1 MSKVAPYGSWESPI
15 TPELLVEKVVGLSHP
30 TPAGEDLLWV
40 EMRPAEG
47 ARYALVRRRPDGKTA
62 EVLPEGFAVRTLVH
76 EYGGLAH
83 AVHADTLIFS
93 NFADQRLYRITG
105 GESPMAITP
114 EPPQPLAHRYA
125 DPVISP
131 DGRLLICVRER
142 HTEAGVINE
151 IVALPTDG
159 SADPKILAAGHD
171 FYAAPRLNPAG
182 NRLAWLAWDIPRMPW
197 DGTELWEADLGPDA
211 GIGEPRLVAGGP
223 EESVGQPRYS
233 PAGRLHYVSDRSGWW
248 NIYADE
254 PEAGTR
260 PVIARDAEFSG
271 PDWVFGQSSFTF
283 LSDGTLVAT
292 WSEEGLDR
300 LGLLRPGERGVT
312 TVPTPLTAIGSIKP
326 YGSGVVAV
334 AAGSAEAPAVVE
346 ISLPGGT
353 HRLIKPSREAP
364 VSPEMISAPRAI
376 EFPTT
381 GGVTA
386 HALFYPPHNPDFQ
399 GPESEQPPLIVIS
412 HGGPTAATS
421 SALNLGIQF
430 WTTRGI
436 GVVDVNYGGSTGY
449 GREYRRRLNGA
460 WGIVDVDDCTNAALY
475 LAARGEADGR
485 RLVIRGGSAGGYT
498 TLCALTF
505 KDAFAAGGS
514 HYGVADAGA
523 LAEDTHKFEAR
534 YLDNLIGPWPESRAL
549 YEERSPI
556 FHTERL
562 DTPLIIFQGMED
574 KIVPPAQAEMMVD
587 ALRAKGV
594 PFAYL
599 AYEGEQHGFR
609 KAENIKRTAE
619 AELYFYG
626 RILGFRPAGNLPPVD
641 IENASALT
649 PSL

>member
-1 MSKVAPYGSWESPI
+1 MSSVAPYGSWESPI
-15 TPELLVEKVVGLSHP
+15 TPDLLVQKVVGLSQP

-40 EMRPAEG
+40 EMRPSEG
-47 ARYALVRRRPDGKTA
+47 ARYAMVRRRPDGRDA

-83 AVHADTLIFS
+83 AVHRGTLFFS
-93 NFADQRLYRITG
+93 NFNDQRLYRIDPG
-105 GESPMAITP
+105 GHPFAITGQ
-114 EPPQPLAHRYA
+114 PPTPLAHRYA

-131 DGRLLICVRER
+131 DGRWLICVRER
-142 HTEAGVINE
+142 HTEDAVLNE

-159 SADPKILAAGHD
+159 SAEPRLLAGGHD
-171 FYAAPRLNPAG
+171 FYSAPRLNPAG
-182 NRLAWLAWDIPRMPW
+182 NRLAWLTWDIPQMPW
-197 DGTELWEADLGPDA
+197 DGTQLWEAEIGPGA
-211 GIGEPRLVAGGP
+211 EMGEARLVTGGP
-223 EESVGQPRYS
+223 ETSVGQPRYS
-233 PAGRLHYVSDRSGWW
+233 PDGRLHYISDRSGWW
-248 NIYADE
+248 NIYSDD
-254 PEAGTR
+254 PESGGR
-260 PVIARDAEFSG
+260 PVLSRQAEFAG
-271 PDWVFGQSSFTF
+271 PDWVFGQSSYVF
-283 LSDGTLVAT
+283 LSDGTLVTT
-292 WSEEGLDR
+292 WAEEGLDR
-300 LGLLRPGERGVT
+300 LGLLAPGAQDLT
-312 TVPTPLTAIGSIKP
+312 AVPTTLTAIGALKP
-326 YGSGVVAV
+326 FGSGVVAV
-334 AAGSAEAPAVVE
+334 AANAAEAPAVVE
-346 ISLPGGT
+346 ISVPAGT
-353 HRLIKPSREAP
+353 HRVIKLSRQTPISAG
-364 VSPEMISAPRAI
+364 MISPPRAI

-381 GGVTA
+381 GGLTA
-386 HALFYPPHNPDFQ
+386 HALFYPPHNPGFR
-399 GPESEQPPLIVIS
+399 GPESERPPLIVIS

-449 GREYRRRLNGA
+449 GRDYRRRLNGT
-460 WGIVDVDDCTNAALY
+460 WGVVDVDDCTNAALY
-475 LAARGEADGR
+475 LAAQGEADGR

-505 KDAFAAGGS
+505 RDVFAAGGS

-523 LAEDTHKFEAR
+523 LAEDTHKFESR

-556 FHTERL
+556 FHTDRL
-562 DTPLIIFQGMED
+562 KTPLIIFQGMED

-587 ALRAKGV
+587 ALRSKGV

-626 RILGFRPAGNLPPVD
+626 RILGFQPADHLPAVE
-641 IENASALT
+641 IENASAL
-649 PSL
+649 PPQR